1 MNRHTRR
8 ATAKNP
14 KPAPVTPA
22 ASIEP
27 APVYG
32 KPGLVLRIFAKVLL
46 SQWVLKRVNHPDLRR
61 VLASMAVQAGRPDVY
76 EILRRP

>member
-1 MNRHTRR
+1 M
-8 ATAKNP
+8 
-14 KPAPVTPA
+14 
-22 ASIEP
+22 
-27 APVYG
+27 
-32 KPGLVLRIFAKVLL
+32 RIFAKVLL